1 MRVPYIVGRWVRDHN
16 HYGRQRLFTYL
27 LNTSDSAVWVVG
39 SRRIG
44 KTSLLRQLEYLTDT
58 PESDLVPL
66 FWDMQGCANSGDL
79 SFELFMAVEDEA
91 ARFAALGVTVGELEG
106 QDALVI
112 LRRVGRALAARGKTL
127 LLLIDEAEVL
137 INLARSEPG
146 WLARLRKVLQ
156 DGHQRTILTSTKLLA
171 QLNEITADWETSP
184 FLFGFSMVNL
194 WSLDDDAAAAL
205 VEQRQSDQPIAG
217 RSGGAGRGAG
227 TDQPPSLPAAVSLPA
242 PVRRGGQRTCRAA
255 AGDRRG
261 PRARSPAGGLLPDR
275 LPAPDGA
282 GAAHPAGGGRT
293 HGHRRGGAAA
303 QPLATRRPSGCGR
316 FSGAWRSLAMCG
328 RWWGNGRW
336 ATNTCAAGCARSGRR
351 CARSRLR
358 RWTSAASSRSCRR
371 DTRRNHAATR
381 HEVQSLESGYAAL
394 ADLQHRGQAP
404 TRQPGPGAG
413 PAAALPGRGAARPA
427 PDAGGWRARVSAP
440 MQGGAAYGG
449 PPAGGAIEERW
460 RRWGRPGIS
469 CSYAAWRIISGWD

>member
-1 MRVPYIVGRWVRDHN
+1 MRVPYIVGRWVRDRN

-112 LRRVGRALAARGKTL
+112 LRRIGRALATSGKTL

-205 VEQRQSDQPIAG
+205 VEQRQSERPIEV
-217 RSGGAGRGAG
+217 
-227 TDQPPSLPAAVSLPA
+227 DPAVMDEVLEQTNRHPYLLQYLC
-242 PVRRGGQRTCRAA
+242 QRLCVEE
-255 AGDRRG
+255 
-261 PRARSPAGGLLPDR
+261 S
-275 LPAPDGA
+275 
-282 GAAHPAGGGRT
+282 
-293 HGHRRGGAAA
+293 
-303 QPLATRRPSGCGR
+303 
-316 FSGAWRSLAMCG
+316 
-328 RWWGNGRW
+328 NGRVELRPVTDEDLEPDHLLAGLFLIDYQHLTELERRILLAVAEHTVIDEVELLRALNDQAPERVRTFLWGMEKLGYVRQVVGQW
-336 ATNTCAAGCARSGRR
+336 AVGNEY
-351 CARSRLR
+351 LR
-358 RWTSAASSRSCRR
+358 RWLRQEWATLRQVQSTALDERSFEQILQAGYTQEARSYQ
-371 DTRRNHAATR
+371 N
-381 HEVQSLESGYAAL
+381 EVQSLESGYAAL
-394 ADLQHRGQAP
+394 ADLQHRDQAP
-404 TRQPGPGAG
+404 SDNLAQELDRLQRYL
-413 PAAALPGRGAARPA
+413 AAARRDLQRTQAAGSDRGDRGDGAAPVFRTPA
-427 PDAGGWRARVSAP
+427 
-440 MQGGAAYGG
+440 
-449 PPAGGAIEERW
+449 
-460 RRWGRPGIS
+460 RRGV
-469 CSYAAWRIISGWD
+469 